1 MEQETKWMDAAKIRA
16 MIVAH
21 ERQRADMNAA
31 LAANRPPDATL
42 GQALKLAGMLA
53 VQRLWNRKQ

>member
-1 MEQETKWMDAAKIRA
+1 MEHQIEFMDAAKIRK
-16 MIVAH
+16 MIVEH

-31 LAANRPPDATL
+31 LAANRKPDVTL

-53 VQRLWNRKQ
+53 MQRLWNNRK

>member
-1 MEQETKWMDAAKIRA
+1 MENEIQFMDAAKIRA

-31 LAANRPPDATL
+31 LAANKPPDATL
-42 GQALKLAGMLA
+42 GQALRLAGMLA

>member
-1 MEQETKWMDAAKIRA
+1 MEQETKWMDAAKIRQ
-16 MIVAH
+16 MIVEH

-42 GQALKLAGMLA
+42 GQALRLAGMLA
-53 VQRLWNRKQ
+53 VQRIWNRK

>member
-1 MEQETKWMDAAKIRA
+1 MENEIQFMDAAKIKA

-31 LAANRPPDATL
+31 LAANRKPDATL
-42 GQALKLAGMLA
+42 GQAIKLAGMLA
-53 VQRLWNRKQ
+53 IQSLWNRKQ

>member
-1 MEQETKWMDAAKIRA
+1 MEQETKWMDAAKIRQ
-16 MIVAH
+16 MIVEH

-31 LAANRPPDATL
+31 SAANRPPDATL
-42 GQALKLAGMLA
+42 GQALRLAGMLA